1 MASGCLAV
9 MGQASV
15 SDASDDASDDASG
28 GGGSGGG
35 GELLYWSLGEV
46 AWRTGAPLKDGEG
59 EEEAGGEAGAEEEG
73 LSLFPSGLCEED
85 ALAMSRSRSRAGR
98 LPLSH
103 RRPAARTPVFKR
115 KQPWAAWRR
124 RGPSAW
130 WWRSK
135 LLGPR
140 LL

>member
-1 MASGCLAV
+1 
-9 MGQASV
+9 MGQASDSDYSD
-15 SDASDDASDDASG
+15 SDASDDAGDDASG
-28 GGGSGGG
+28 GGGGGGG
-35 GELLYWSLGEV
+35 GELLYRSLGEV

-59 EEEAGGEAGAEEEG
+59 EEAGEEGEEEG

-85 ALAMSRSRSRAGR
+85 ALAMSRSRPRAGR

>member
-1 MASGCLAV
+1 MARGCLAV
-9 MGQASV
+9 MGQAS
-15 SDASDDASDDASG
+15 DSDDASDGSG
-28 GGGSGGG
+28 GGGGGGGG
-35 GELLYWSLGEV
+35 GELLYRSLGEV

-59 EEEAGGEAGAEEEG
+59 EEEAGEEGREEG

-85 ALAMSRSRSRAGR
+85 ALAMSRSRPRAGR

-103 RRPAARTPVFKR
+103 RRPAARTPVFQRLVKR